1 MERTLEQFLL
11 SLEGRG
17 IILKSNKGKFNIL
30 HTEHSMIIT
39 EEEFYRVFTKNK
51 NGYWECWG
59 IEYTD
64 IQCLYDLKKEFI
76 TNEKHFIN
84 CEEEQNPYY
93 HFHMIR
99 LGMMN

>member
-11 SLEGRG
+11 ALEGNAK
-17 IILKSNKGKFNIL
+17 ILKSSNQRFCIL
-30 HTEHSMIIT
+30 YTENSMIIT

-84 CEEEQNPYY
+84 CDEEQNPYY
-93 HFHMIR
+93 EIEMKR
-99 LGMMN
+99 LFMM